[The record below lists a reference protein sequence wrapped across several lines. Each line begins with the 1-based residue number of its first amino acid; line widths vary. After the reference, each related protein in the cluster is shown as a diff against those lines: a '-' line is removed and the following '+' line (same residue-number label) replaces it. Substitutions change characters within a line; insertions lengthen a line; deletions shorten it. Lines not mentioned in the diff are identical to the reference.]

1 MSLVLYGYWRSSSSW
16 RVRIGLNWKGLPYAQ
31 HSVHLAKGEQ
41 NAPGWQEKSPLRTVP
56 LLEWESPSGTR
67 QLTQSLAI
75 LEYLEEAFP
84 GTPRLMPEGAEARG
98 TVRMLAEM
106 INSGIQPLQNLSVLQ
121 HVKATCAGDE
131 KAWAAHW
138 ISRGMAGVEQVL
150 ASTAGTYSV
159 GDAVTLADACLV
171 PQLYAARRFGA
182 DVAAFPTCLRVEA
195 ACAALPAFAAA
206 HPDRQ
211 PDAPPPAA

>member
-1 MSLVLYGYWRSSSSW
+1 M
-16 RVRIGLNWKGLPYAQ
+16 P
-31 HSVHLAKGEQ
+31 
-41 NAPGWQEKSPLRTVP
+41 T
-56 LLEWESPSGTR
+56 LEVDGTPIY
-67 QLTQSLAI
+67 QSMAI
-75 LEYLEEAFP
+75 LEWLEEQYP
-84 GTPRLMPEGAEARG
+84 EPPLLPPDRLARAK
-98 TVRMLAEM
+98 VRGISQM
-106 INSGIQPLQNLSVLQ
+106 IVADIQPLQNLSVLQ